1 MLKRWLAYSFIVLGI
16 HFQGF
21 ASHIVGGEMYYDYLG
36 NNQYRIYVALY
47 RDCASTG
54 AAFDSPLLLGVFNS
68 ANQMVMQVEVP
79 FPGSTNLPVV
89 FNNPCVTPPSG
100 ICTERAI
107 YITVITLPPTPDGYT
122 CSYQRCCRGPNIS
135 NLNNPD
141 DTGITLTTR
150 ITGTN
155 NNALVNSSPRFL
167 NYPPLVICNNE
178 NLNFN
183 HSATDPDG
191 DSLAYE
197 LTTPFAGANS
207 FNPAPNPVPAPNYP
221 QVSWAPSFSA
231 NVPLG
236 AGSTTTINPTS
247 GALFVDANALGLYV
261 VGIRVKEYRNG
272 VLINSTVRDFL
283 FRVVNCVVELQSIIN
298 EQEQSPGFVSYCQG
312 LTFTFDNQSW
322 GGSNY
327 AWDFGVPGITTD
339 VSTAFEPTYT
349 FPAPGTYN
357 ITLIVNPG
365 WTCSDTMVM
374 PFTFQ
379 NPLQVDFTYDDSLCF
394 DGNSS
399 DFAAQLNGHPGTEL
413 TWTFGNAA
421 NPQTATGAIVNDVS
435 FNAPGNYPVKL
446 VGNYDVCSDSIT
458 HTIVILPQPGANFN
472 LPVNYECNGLT
483 QTFTN
488 ASQGATNYRW
498 DFGVAGSVTDVS
510 TATNPTFTFPA
521 AGTYTVTL
529 IASIGTCTDTI
540 RKDFTV
546 YEPLD
551 VSFTHNDSLCITDNS
566 FNFVGNVTGPSITTY
581 SWNFGPNATP
591 SSAQTINVNGVVYDQ
606 PGQFTVTLTGSFL
619 NCSETATSQLFVFR
633 EPEVNFGMIDGL
645 QCVPFEAHFIDSS
658 VADTPIS
665 YLWNF
670 GDGGTSTEQNP
681 VHVYTSTGQFP
692 VTLQIWTA
700 AGCIDTL
707 TMTRVDL
714 INVHPRP
721 VSAFSV
727 DPPTTDICHSTIQFT
742 DHSFGAISVFY
753 SFDDLGDLLEGPPVS
768 TEDNPSYTYLSDG
781 THWPY
786 QIATNEFGCKDTSR
800 TSVFIEPFTVY
811 VPNAFTPDGNDYNNE
826 FYAQSYLDAVEWE
839 MSVYNR
845 WGELLFKT
853 NDQYAK
859 WDGFYEG
866 QLVPSGVY
874 TYVVRYISCAEWEGE
889 QVISGHV
896 TLLR

>member
-1 MLKRWLAYSFIVLGI
+1 MIKQWLLYSIVLLGI
-16 HFQGF
+16 HFQSH

-36 NNQYRIYVALY
+36 NNQYRIYTVLY

-54 AAFDSPLLLGVFNS
+54 AAYDSPLYLGIFNS
-68 ANQMVMQVEVP
+68 SNQMVMQVEVP
-79 FPGSTNLPVV
+79 FPGSVNLPVV

-107 YITVITLPPTPDGYT
+107 YTTIVTLPPSPDGYT
-122 CSYQRCCRGPNIS
+122 CAYQRCCRGPNVT

-141 DTGITLTTR
+141 DTGITLTTH

-155 NNALVNSSPRFL
+155 QNALVNSSPRFT

-178 NLNFN
+178 NLNFD
-183 HSATDPDG
+183 HSAVDPDG
-191 DSLAYE
+191 DSLVYE

-207 FNPAPNPVPAPNYP
+207 FNPQPNPIPAPNYP
-221 QVSWAPSFSA
+221 LVSWAASFSA

-236 AGSTTTINPTS
+236 AGSTTTINS
-247 GALFVDANALGLYV
+247 VNGNLFVDANNLGLYV

-283 FRVVNCVVELQSIIN
+283 FRVVNCIVELQSIIN

-312 LTFTFDNQSW
+312 LTFTFDNLSW

-339 VSTAFEPTYT
+339 VSNAFEPTYT

-379 NPLQVDFTYDDSLCF
+379 NPLDVDFTYDDSLCF

-399 DFAAQLNGHPGTEL
+399 NFVAQVNGHPDTEL
-413 TWTFGNAA
+413 TWTFGANA
-421 NPQTATGAIVNDVS
+421 NPQTGTGSSVNNVS
-435 FNAPGNYPVKL
+435 FSAPGNYPVKL
-446 VGNYDVCSDSIT
+446 VGNYEVCADSIT
-458 HTIVILPQPGANFN
+458 HTIVILPQPNANFN

-488 ASQGATNYRW
+488 ASQGANNYQW

-510 TATNPTFTFPA
+510 SATNPTFTFPA

-529 IASIGTCTDTI
+529 IASIGSCTDTI
-540 RKDFTV
+540 RKNFTV
-546 YEPLD
+546 YEPLS

-581 SWNFGPNATP
+581 SWNFGPHATP
-591 SSAQTINVNGVVYDQ
+591 SSAQTLNVNGVVYDQ

-619 NCSETATSQLFVFR
+619 NCSQTATSHLFVFR
-633 EPEVNFGMIDGL
+633 EPEVNFGMMDGL
-645 QCVPFEAHFIDSS
+645 QCVPFEAHFVDSS
-658 VADTPIS
+658 LSDTPIS
-665 YLWNF
+665 YLWSF

-681 VHVYTSTGQFP
+681 VHIYTSTGQFP

-707 TMTRVDL
+707 TMTRLDL
-714 INVHPRP
+714 VNVHPRP
-721 VSAFSV
+721 VSAFTV

-768 TEDNPSYTYLSDG
+768 YEDNPSYMYLSDG

-800 TSVFIEPFTVY
+800 NSIVIEPFTVY
-811 VPNAFTPDGNDYNNE
+811 IPNAFTPDGNDYNNE

-839 MSVYNR
+839 LSVYDR

-859 WDGFYEG
+859 WDGFYKG
-866 QLVPSGVY
+866 QLVPTGVY

-889 QVISGHV
+889 QIITGHV